1 MPNFYDL
8 FNELQQSGTQYDIIR
23 NKYIAKFAH
32 LRERNVICYYSGW
45 LDKPMSRNVS
55 VSDIDKNGLMTVMHT
70 MDFSRGLDLILHTP
84 GGDVAATESIVDYF
98 HTKFG
103 DDIVCFVPQMAMS
116 AGTMIACSCK
126 EIYMGA
132 HSSLGPI
139 DPQIGG
145 VPAHGILE
153 EFQTAMQDVEKNPS
167 SINLWQPIIAK
178 YPPTILGECTKA
190 IKWSTNIVQEW
201 LKKNM
206 LQDAQDRD
214 NLIKGI
220 IKELG
225 DHSVNLAHNRHL
237 SAKKCQ
243 EIGLKV
249 KMLENDDALQDAVL
263 SIHHIFMH
271 TLRSTNAV
279 KIIQNNM
286 NISFILNQEESVLRN
301 SIM

>member
-23 NKYIAKFAH
+23 NKYINKFAQ
-32 LRERNVICYYSGW
+32 LRGRNVICYYSGW

-55 VSDIDKNGLMTVMHT
+55 VNDIDKNGLMTVMHT

-103 DDIVCFVPQMAMS
+103 NDIVCFVPQMAMS

-153 EFQTAMQDVEKNPS
+153 EFETAMQDVEKNPS
-167 SINLWQPIIAK
+167 LMNLWQPIIAK

-190 IKWSTNIVQEW
+190 IKWSTNIVREW
-201 LKKNM
+201 LKRNM
-206 LQDAQDRD
+206 LKTAH
-214 NLIKGI
+214 NKEELIKGI

-249 KMLENDDALQDAVL
+249 KMLEDDNELQDAVL